1 MAFSC
6 LYHLT
11 AMLVFIAKDIPSCG
25 VISLANP
32 LVRSDF
38 YVDAESQPIA
48 GNGFV
53 QSSSSAFIRF
63 MDIAIS
69 GLAIVILAPLF
80 VVVSLLIKLFDPGP
94 IIFRHARIGRAGETF
109 HCLKFRSMCVDA
121 DIRLK
126 KLLET
131 DHQARAEWARDHK
144 LKDDPRISPIG
155 RFLRKTSIDE
165 LPQLFNVLR
174 GEMSIVGPRPIVAAE
189 VPKYGR
195 YFSVYCSV
203 RPGITGLWQVS
214 GRNDVSYRRRV
225 AMDTVY
231 CRSADVSLYIWI
243 IAATVPSVLMTRGSY

>member
-1 MAFSC
+1 MANSLVQSVFHADVTSTAFVRSEGSQT
-6 LYHLT
+6 LT
-11 AMLVFIAKDIPSCG
+11 SVFIR
-25 VISLANP
+25 L
-32 LVRSDF
+32 
-38 YVDAESQPIA
+38 
-48 GNGFV
+48 
-53 QSSSSAFIRF
+53 

-94 IIFRHARIGRAGETF
+94 IIFRHTRIGRGGQPF

-121 DIRLK
+121 DVRLK
-126 KLLET
+126 NLLET
-131 DHQARAEWARDHK
+131 DEQARAEWARDHK

-165 LPQLFNVLR
+165 LPQLFNVLK
-174 GEMSIVGPRPIVAAE
+174 GEMSMVGPRPIVAAE
-189 VPKYGR
+189 VPRYGR

-231 CRSADVSLYIWI
+231 CRSADVFLYIWI
-243 IAATVPSVLMTRGSY
+243 IGATVPSVLMTRGSY